1 MLRPNT
7 RVFNSTKVINP
18 IAIKQRRKISGID
31 INTKEKIIKNL
42 QNKLQPVGA
51 NNRNSISFGSN
62 TTNMGSPSGNIT
74 FIKSLGIY
82 VINCVNNFIPVCRIA
97 FALIKSHKRD
107 FIYKSHHA
115 H

>member
-62 TTNMGSPSGNIT
+62 TTNMGSPSGNINASISKVDNSSKKNT
-74 FIKSLGIY
+74 YLS
-82 VINCVNNFIPVCRIA
+82 NNDKK
-97 FALIKSHKRD
+97 ALL
-107 FIYKSHHA
+107 
-115 H
+115 